1 VRLDQNTISEYRE
14 VSEKAI
20 IERIQQLEKQLGYV
34 RDNRLTISMNAK
46 EEP

>member
-1 VRLDQNTISEYRE
+1 VEYEVSEYRE

-34 RDNRLTISMNAK
+34 RQIESTGTIGKA
-46 EEP
+46 